1 MLDEDGV
8 VRTHTTLTV
17 VVDNAYPAG
26 GGVVLTGAGG
36 GLARVDGESVSWQR
50 QQDRT
55 WTIANVLDDG
65 RYFVVARRQ
74 TGSCSNTAKLGL
86 LSDAGEAQWWTPEID
101 LR

>member
-1 MLDEDGV
+1 V
-8 VRTHTTLTV
+8 T
-17 VVDNAYPAG
+17 
-26 GGVVLTGAGG
+26 
-36 GLARVDGESVSWQR
+36 WQR
-50 QQDRT
+50 QHDRN

-65 RYFVVARRQ
+65 RYFIVATRQ